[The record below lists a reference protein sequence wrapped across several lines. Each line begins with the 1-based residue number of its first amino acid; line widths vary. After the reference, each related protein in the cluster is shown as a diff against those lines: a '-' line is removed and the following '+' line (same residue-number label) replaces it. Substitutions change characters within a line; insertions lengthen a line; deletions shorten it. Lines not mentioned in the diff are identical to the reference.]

1 MVTLHEKNV
10 EFNSKMTVLITNGT
24 LSTASGPIFVK
35 GFMDFLY
42 FLDLSKQFLEIEEKR
57 LFHAHNN

>member
-35 GFMDFLY
+35 EFMDCLY
-42 FLDLSKQFLEIEEKR
+42 FLDRSKQFLEIEEKR

>member
-24 LSTASGPIFVK
+24 LSTASGRIFVK
-35 GFMDFLY
+35 EFMVFLY
-42 FLDLSKQFLEIEEKR
+42 FLDLSKLLLEIEEKR